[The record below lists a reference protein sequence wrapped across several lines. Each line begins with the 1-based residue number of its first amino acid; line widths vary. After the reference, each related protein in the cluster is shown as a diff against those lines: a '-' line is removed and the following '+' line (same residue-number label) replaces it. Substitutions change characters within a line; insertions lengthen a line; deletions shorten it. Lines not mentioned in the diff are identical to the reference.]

1 MRNSLNPQYQFGEF
15 RNTQGESFGRIARSS
30 WISRPVVGS
39 PPRSSANDADVM
51 ARDDGAA
58 VALRALAANGF
69 GEAALIRS
77 GDYRDLT
84 STQLHAS
91 ARASRSRAIGQFI
104 ASTVRAIRDGVR
116 RTFARI
122 EQRQQARA
130 TMLALSALDSH
141 TLRDLG
147 FHRSEIPSIAAE
159 AAGVLEPSR
168 VHAVQ
173 TLRGLS

>member
-1 MRNSLNPQYQFGEF
+1 MRNSLNSQYQSGEF
-15 RNTQGESFGRIARSS
+15 RNTQGESFGRIARCSS
-30 WISRPVVGS
+30 ISMPMSGS
-39 PPRSSANDADVM
+39 QARGSANDADM
-51 ARDDGAA
+51 RARDEREAL
-58 VALRALAANGF
+58 ALRALAANGV
-69 GEAALIRS
+69 GEAALTRS
-77 GDYRDLT
+77 SDYRDLT
-84 STQLHAS
+84 STQFHAS

-104 ASTVRAIRDGVR
+104 ASIVRAIRDGAR

-159 AAGVLEPSR
+159 AVGVLEPSR
-168 VHAVQ
+168 VRAVQ

>member
-30 WISRPVVGS
+30 SISRPIVGS
-39 PPRSSANDADVM
+39 PPRSSANDTDLV

-58 VALRALAANGF
+58 VALRTLAASGF
-69 GEAALIRS
+69 GEAALTRS
-77 GDYRDLT
+77 GD
-84 STQLHAS
+84 QLPSRQLEAW

-104 ASTVRAIRDGVR
+104 ASIVRAIRDGVR

-122 EQRQQARA
+122 ERHQQARA

-159 AAGVLEPSR
+159 AAGLFEPSHVR
-168 VHAVQ
+168 AVQ
-173 TLRGLS
+173 SLRGLS